1 MFATNI
7 RMKPVTYELDLS
19 SFVDR
24 SQLIKLLSPCLIWA
38 PDEALISS
46 YKYQ

>member
-7 RMKPVTYELDLS
+7 RMKPVAYQVDLS
-19 SFVDR
+19 SFVDHI
-24 SQLIKLLSPCLIWA
+24 QLIKLLSPWLIRT
-38 PDEALISS
+38 PGEALIAS